1 MDFNDIKSEKTNF
14 KVSDIFSYEG
24 AVQLWGKN
32 TSIAL
37 NFPKDRPE
45 DKYFDILAEKIT
57 AQIKWIE
64 ENRKKME
71 KALTDHGCISLA
83 EDWASSAEEA
93 DDEEQECYIMEDG
106 QKVFFPISEE
116 EFLNSLYLESISIDF
131 RRDTENPEM
140 ELFICCNPDYFAYH
154 TLHVLVDFEKNVKCS
169 GLAG

>member
-14 KVSDIFSYEG
+14 KVSDVFSYEG

-32 TSIAL
+32 TFIAL

-71 KALTDHGCISLA
+71 KALTDYGCISLA

-93 DDEEQECYIMEDG
+93 DDEEQECYIMEDR

>member
-14 KVSDIFSYEG
+14 KVFDIFSYEG

-71 KALTDHGCISLA
+71 KALTDYGCISLA
-83 EDWASSAEEA
+83 EDWASSAEKA

-106 QKVFFPISEE
+106 QKVFS
-116 EFLNSLYLESISIDF
+116 
-131 RRDTENPEM
+131 R
-140 ELFICCNPDYFAYH
+140 
-154 TLHVLVDFEKNVKCS
+154 
-169 GLAG
+169 